1 MKKKTLLIIIL
12 IFLVIFQPLLSSFV
26 YADYDKKVIKIRGVE
41 QYSEFSEINSGEAY
55 LYMNNNSNKN
65 GITVC
70 VNAGHGTSGGEQK
83 RTQCN
88 PLGKPKI
95 TDGSTE
101 AGATTAYA
109 ITSGMTFDDGTEEA
123 TVTLEEAKKLKD
135 LLLKDGYD
143 VLMIRETEDVQLDNI
158 ARTALAN
165 EYAQCHIAIHWDST
179 SIDKGA
185 FYFTAPEGEDGWYKE
200 MSPVK
205 ENWQKHEKLGNALLE
220 GLRSKNVKIWDSG
233 SMDTDLTQTS
243 YSTIPSVDIELG
255 DKASSHDDATLQ
267 TLAEGLCAGVN
278 SFFGENPDLGNGGGG
293 SDSKEKDNKTL
304 FDIFFE
310 PFIKK
315 IFELIDLLKYILGDL
330 LQKIINLLETV
341 PSGTGKDF
349 KITYTYDELATDGEE
364 GNKNKYTLV
373 SKEVKSATYS
383 VPIDADEMQFT
394 DKTEIPVIPV
404 DLYTL
409 ANGKVH
415 ILDTNVLINSKD
427 RSPITRIITVFIH
440 LAIYISAAIL
450 IIMLIWH
457 GINIVR
463 TTINPKEKAE
473 HKNKLYQLGKA
484 ITLLV
489 GSVVIMALCIYSV
502 KAVFKGIKT
511 QTTDELPVR
520 VNVEGEIN
528 YSFSTNGT
536 GFVRYMS
543 EMENTDNLM
552 SKILWTA
559 GYIILVWFNAFA
571 AFVMIVRFIALMYLS
586 IIGPLFSVLSMLDRK
601 KVLTY
606 SFKSWSFHYIGWS
619 SIQLVLA
626 VLYRMMLEQSIR

>member
-26 YADYDKKVIKIRGVE
+26 YADYDKKKIKIRGIE

-70 VNAGHGTSGGEQK
+70 VNAGHGTSGGENFK
-83 RTQCN
+83 TQCH
-88 PLGKPKI
+88 PDGTPKV
-95 TDGSTE
+95 TGGSTDE
-101 AGATTAYA
+101 GEIYA
-109 ITSGMTFDDGTEEA
+109 SAVKSGMSFPDGTPEAEA
-123 TVTLEEAKKLKD
+123 TLGVALELKEI
-135 LLLKDGYD
+135 LLANGYN

-158 ARTALAN
+158 ARTVLAN
-165 EYAQCHIAIHWDST
+165 EYADCHVSLHFDDTAG
-179 SIDKGA
+179 GA
-185 FYFTAPEGEDGWYKE
+185 YYTKVPDVKSYKE
-200 MSPVK
+200 MEPVK
-205 ENWQKHEKLGNALLE
+205 SNWEKCDQLGECLIQGIR
-220 GLRSKNVKIWDSG
+220 GLGEFPINGNG
-233 SMDTDLTQTS
+233 SVEMDLTQTS
-243 YSTIPSVDIELG
+243 YSTIPSMDIELG
-255 DKASSHDDATLQ
+255 NAQLQLSSEVYKK
-267 TLAEGLCAGVN
+267 LAEGVFNGIVD
-278 SFFGENPDLGNGGGG
+278 FFNQNPDLGNGGGG
-293 SDSKEKDNKTL
+293 SDSKEEKNF
-304 FDIFFE
+304 FDKFFE

-315 IFELIDLLKYILGDL
+315 LFEFIDILKSIFGDL
-330 LQKIINLLETV
+330 PQYIINLLETV
-341 PSGTGKDF
+341 PSGTWKDF
-349 KITYTYDELATDGEE
+349 KITYTYDELAADGEE

-373 SKEVKSATYS
+373 SKEAKSATYS
-383 VPIDADEMQFT
+383 VPLSAEEMQFT

-409 ANGKVH
+409 ANGNVH

-520 VNVEGEIN
+520 VNVEGEVN

-586 IIGPLFSVLSMLDRK
+586 IIGPLFSVLSMLERK

-606 SFKSWSFHYIGWS
+606 SFKSWAFHYIGWS

>member
-26 YADYDKKVIKIRGVE
+26 YADYDKKEIKISGRE
-41 QYSEFSEINSGEAY
+41 QYSEFSEINSGSAY
-55 LYMNNNSNKN
+55 LYVNNNSNKK

-70 VNAGHGTSGGEQK
+70 VNAGHGTSGASNVY
-83 RTQCN
+83 TQCH
-88 PLGKPKI
+88 PDGTPKV
-95 TDGSTE
+95 TGGTTE
-101 AGATTAYA
+101 AGATKAVA
-109 ITSGMTFDDGTEEA
+109 VSSGMSFPDGTPEAEA
-123 TVTLEEAKKLKD
+123 TLGVALELKEI
-135 LLLKDGYD
+135 LLVNGYD

-165 EYAQCHIAIHWDST
+165 EYADCHVSLHFDDTAE
-179 SIDKGA
+179 GA
-185 FYFTAPEGEDGWYKE
+185 YYTKVPDVESYKE
-200 MSPVK
+200 MEPVK
-205 ENWQKHEKLGNALLE
+205 SNWEKCDQLGECLIQGIR
-220 GLRSKNVKIWDSG
+220 GLGEFPINGNG
-233 SMDTDLTQTS
+233 SVEMDLTQTS
-243 YSTIPSVDIELG
+243 YSTIPSMDIELG
-255 DKASSHDDATLQ
+255 NAQLQLSSEVYKK
-267 TLAEGLCAGVN
+267 LAEGVFNGIVD
-278 SFFGENPDLGNGGGG
+278 FFNQNPDLANGGGG

-304 FDIFFE
+304 FDKFFE

-315 IFELIDLLKYILGDL
+315 LLFEIIDVFKSILGDL
-330 LQKIINLLETV
+330 PQYIINLLETV
-341 PSGTGKDF
+341 PSGTWKDF

-383 VPIDADEMQFT
+383 VPIDAEELQFT

-409 ANGKVH
+409 ANGNVH

-502 KAVFKGIKT
+502 KAVFKGIKI

-520 VNVEGEIN
+520 VNVEGEAN

-543 EMENTDNLM
+543 EMENTDYLM
-552 SKILWTA
+552 PKILWTG
-559 GYIILVWFNAFA
+559 GYIILVWINVIATL
-571 AFVMIVRFIALMYLS
+571 VMIVRFIALMYLS
-586 IIGPLFSVLSMLDRK
+586 IIGPLFSVLSMIERK

-606 SFKSWSFHYIGWS
+606 SFKSWAFHYIGWS

-626 VLYRMMLEQSIR
+626 VLYRMILEQSIR